1 MNLEDLTGVWSLQ
14 QVLSVAPDGVVT
26 QPYGPA
32 PRGRLIYTAG
42 AKMAVIISSSTELPA
57 VAYSG
62 SVRMTD
68 ETVFHD
74 VEVGLPPFHADM
86 TETRRSHLD
95 EENGNLTLRGNS
107 SHAPDAELVLTWH
120 RDAGRK
126 SRL

>member
-1 MNLEDLTGVWSLQ
+1 
-14 QVLSVAPDGVVT
+14 
-26 QPYGPA
+26 
-32 PRGRLIYTAG
+32 
-42 AKMAVIISSSTELPA
+42 MAVIISAGRDLPA

-95 EENGNLTLRGNS
+95 GENGNLTLRGNS
-107 SHAPDAELVLTWH
+107 SHAPDAELALTWH
-120 RDAGRK
+120 RDAARK